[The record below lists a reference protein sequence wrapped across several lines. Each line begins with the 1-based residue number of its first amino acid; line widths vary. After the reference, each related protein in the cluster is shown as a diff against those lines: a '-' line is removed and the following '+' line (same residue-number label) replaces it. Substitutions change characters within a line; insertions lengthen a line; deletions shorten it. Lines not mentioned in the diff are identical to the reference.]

1 MRTSVVFAV
10 GALLSGCGDLPTT
23 ADGVAFLEVR
33 PPTTTTL
40 AIGDSVQFTARALDK
55 EGLPLD
61 VAVLW
66 RTPDS
71 TITVGETTGVVTG
84 LLAGT
89 GRVQAVIGENELV
102 SNFVSLTIIAPPTPP
117 PSPVARSP

>member
-1 MRTSVVFAV
+1 MTRTSVVFAV
-10 GALLSGCGDLPTT
+10 GVLLSGCGDLPTT
-23 ADGVAFLEVR
+23 TEGVAFLEIR

-40 AIGDSVQFTARALDK
+40 TVGDSVQFTARALDR
-55 EGLPLD
+55 EGLPLE

-66 RTPDS
+66 RTPDT

-89 GRVQAVIGENELV
+89 GRVQAVIGDNELV
-102 SNFVSLTIIAPPTPP
+102 STFVSLTIVEPPAPNQVLRRP
-117 PSPVARSP
+117 